1 MTATEADI
9 LECQELVD
17 SIMARHNISQH
28 SSKLVSG
35 ISIALENAQRQK
47 AEGDEK
53 NAYGCIEVAFR
64 ICNTSLQHE
73 WNNTNAKEELRTEFV
88 PKLNAL
94 RDKYDNETEPMTHL

>member
-9 LECQELVD
+9 IECQESVD
-17 SIMARHNISQH
+17 SIMARHNISQQ

-47 AEGDEK
+47 SKGDEE

-64 ICNTSLQHE
+64 ICNASLQHE
-73 WNNTNAKEELRTEFV
+73 WDNTDAKTELATDFV
-88 PKLNAL
+88 PRLNKL
-94 RDKYDNETEPMTHL
+94 RDAYENETEPMNYL